1 MSSNNRIESP
11 TRAQGM
17 HAMAGGDSPS
27 AGDQGSTRQQPAMTF
42 SDTIDAIGMG
52 PFQNRLVIMC
62 GMVSDHLFPSTYTAV
77 YEQIS
82 SSVYDLLLGL
92 VVAGA

>member
-1 MSSNNRIESP
+1 MSSNIRIELP
-11 TRAQGM
+11 TRDQET

-27 AGDQGSTRQQPAMTF
+27 AGDQGTPQQQPALTF

-62 GMVSDHLFPSTYTAV
+62 GMVSTSYHQSPR
-77 YEQIS
+77 
-82 SSVYDLLLGL
+82 SVKQVWPIDGPCL
-92 VVAGA
+92 ASA